1 MLAPIDVSLSHY
13 LKGGRYYAEDFHCSS
28 VCNCHVSWI
37 GSRNPCAQAH
47 DGGLRRGPAG
57 DCEMP
62 LRYGSRCRANNLR
75 EGAMVPLHGTCL
87 LEVRAPVGRRESG
100 GLILSH
106 WPSTPVTSQYS
117 PLKLFTPRA
126 RRSCQLGDDGWRG
139 SARFLKSVPSR
150 WVNCGLL
157 SLAEIPTCCRHCL
170 TPRMSAP
177 RKGHTRSPAWARPT
191 SPHFPDKNVIF

>member
-1 MLAPIDVSLSHY
+1 MAHSIAASHAVTGGFVFPIRCRFGSRHRLGGSNRQWAPSATLDAHSHGICFFGRGLFVHVVLMLAPIDVSLSHY

-62 LRYGSRCRANNLR
+62 LRYGSRCRPNNLR

-87 LEVRAPVGRRESG
+87 LEVRAPVGRQDSG

-117 PLKLFTPRA
+117 PLRLFTPRA
-126 RRSCQLGDDGWRG
+126 R
-139 SARFLKSVPSR
+139 
-150 WVNCGLL
+150 
-157 SLAEIPTCCRHCL
+157 
-170 TPRMSAP
+170 
-177 RKGHTRSPAWARPT
+177 
-191 SPHFPDKNVIF
+191 

>member
-1 MLAPIDVSLSHY
+1 MAHSIAASHAVTGGFVFPIRCRFGSRHRLGVEPTVGPQCDPRRTQPRAFVFLAVVFLFMS
-13 LKGGRYYAEDFHCSS
+13 
-28 VCNCHVSWI
+28 NCHVSWI

-47 DGGLRRGPAG
+47 DGGLRGGPAG

-87 LEVRAPVGRRESG
+87 LEVRALIGRQDSG

-117 PLKLFTPRA
+117 PLRLFTPRA
-126 RRSCQLGDDGWRG
+126 KTILP
-139 SARFLKSVPSR
+139 AR
-150 WVNCGLL
+150 
-157 SLAEIPTCCRHCL
+157 
-170 TPRMSAP
+170 
-177 RKGHTRSPAWARPT
+177 
-191 SPHFPDKNVIF
+191 